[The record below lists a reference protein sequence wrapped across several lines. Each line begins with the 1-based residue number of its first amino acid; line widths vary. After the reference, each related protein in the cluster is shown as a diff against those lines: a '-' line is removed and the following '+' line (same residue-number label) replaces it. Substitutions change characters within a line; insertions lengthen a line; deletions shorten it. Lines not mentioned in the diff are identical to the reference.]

1 MRALKRLAQ
10 AARNLASNVR
20 GDYEAVMAYRGKY
33 NADAKS
39 WGEFPVDVVKKVG
52 VQMMA
57 AVRLMHFV
65 RDAGVPLAPQVASRM
80 IRHLYGADIHWDAQ
94 FAPGV
99 SIIHGQGLIVSH
111 GARVGEGCILFQG
124 VTLGEGRDG
133 DTQTI
138 GSPVLEKDVHVGP
151 NAVILGPVRVG
162 EGTKIMAT
170 AVLTQS
176 VPKNSLVAPS
186 ETKITARKQLKT
198 NASKDTSGRGEHA

>member
-1 MRALKRLAQ
+1 MKRLG
-10 AARNLASNVR
+10 RLASAVTNLVANVR
-20 GDYEAVMAYRGKY
+20 GDYQAVMTYRGKY

-52 VQMMA
+52 VQMMF

-94 FAPGV
+94 IAPGV
-99 SIIHGQGLIVSH
+99 SVIHGQGLIISH
-111 GARVGEGCILFQG
+111 ASKVATGCILFQG

-133 DTQTI
+133 DTQTV
-138 GSPVLEKDVHVGP
+138 GSPVLERDVHVGP
-151 NAVILGPVRVG
+151 NAVVLGPVRVG

-170 AVLTQS
+170 SVLTQS
-176 VPKNSLVAPS
+176 VPRSSLVAPG
-186 ETKITARKQLKT
+186 ETRISQRKPLKT
-198 NASKDTSGRGEHA
+198 NDSKDSSGRGEHA